1 MLEVGISDHHSFIIA
16 VLKSQQVKGNA
27 KTKLYRDYSEFI
39 MDNFKAELEDKLKGG
54 IETEYSNFQNIF
66 IEVLNNQAPA
76 KKKNVRFN
84 NKPFMIKTLR
94 KAIMHRSR
102 LKNIYIRKKSDKN
115 WENYKKQEIF
125 VLNFLVK
132 LKQNTLKI

>member
-1 MLEVGISDHHSFIIA
+1 
-16 VLKSQQVKGNA
+16 
-27 KTKLYRDYSEFI
+27 

-66 IEVLNNQAPA
+66 IEVLNNQASA

-125 VLNFLVK
+125 VLNFHVK

>member
-1 MLEVGISDHHSFIIA
+1 
-16 VLKSQQVKGNA
+16 
-27 KTKLYRDYSEFI
+27 

-66 IEVLNNQAPA
+66 IEVLNNQASA

>member
-94 KAIMHRSR
+94 KAFMHRSR

>member
-1 MLEVGISDHHSFIIA
+1 
-16 VLKSQQVKGNA
+16 
-27 KTKLYRDYSEFI
+27 

-115 WENYKKQEIF
+115 RENYKKQEIF

>member
-1 MLEVGISDHHSFIIA
+1 
-16 VLKSQQVKGNA
+16 
-27 KTKLYRDYSEFI
+27 

-76 KKKNVRFN
+76 EKKNVRFN

-94 KAIMHRSR
+94 TAIMHRSR

>member
-1 MLEVGISDHHSFIIA
+1 
-16 VLKSQQVKGNA
+16 
-27 KTKLYRDYSEFI
+27 

-66 IEVLNNQAPA
+66 IEVLNNQAPTE
-76 KKKNVRFN
+76 KKNVRFN

-94 KAIMHRSR
+94 TAIMHRSR

-115 WENYKKQEIF
+115 WENHKKQEIF